1 MRPSYFRPRAADP
14 ARARGARRASRRL
27 VPAAAGLLALQLALA
42 APAQAAGGDLDPSF
56 GTGGKVVT
64 DFDAF
69 QDEAWAVAVQP
80 DGKVVAGGFTTTATT
95 HRDFALARY
104 QPDGTP
110 DPSFGAAGRVTF
122 DFSGV
127 GDNDWISSVALQ
139 PDGKIIAAGST
150 DVGLNSGFAVARFQ
164 PDGTLDPGFGVGGKV
179 TSIVEGTSSRANAM
193 AVQADGKIVVVGS
206 SFNPGDGSVDFALA
220 RYLPDGTLDPSFGVG
235 GMQAV
240 DTFGDSEVFDAV
252 ALQGDGKIVAT
263 GRTCTNLP
271 SCSFTLIR
279 FLPDGNLDLGFGTGG
294 QGGGFVITGFDGDD
308 NFGNDN
314 DDARAVAIQPD
325 GKIVAAG
332 NAAGLGNAFAL
343 ARYLPDGRLDRRFG
357 NRGTVTIVVNGG
369 GNANAL
375 VIQAD
380 GKLVVGGVTGI
391 PGTGSSLDFT
401 LLRLTPTGR
410 LDRRFGVDG
419 AVFTDF
425 GGGAGFNNDIV
436 RALAIQADGKLVAAG
451 SGGGDQ
457 GFFALARYLAS

>member
-1 MRPSYFRPRAADP
+1 MRPSYFRPCAADP
-14 ARARGARRASRRL
+14 ARARGARRAARRL
-27 VPAAAGLLALQLALA
+27 LPAAAGLLALQLALA

-64 DFDAF
+64 DFDGF

-80 DGKVVAGGFTTTATT
+80 DGKVVAGGFTTTDTT

-104 QPDGTP
+104 EPDGTP
-110 DPSFGAAGRVTF
+110 DPSFGGAGRVTF

-127 GDNDWISSVALQ
+127 GDNDWISSIALL

-150 DVGLNSGFAVARFQ
+150 DVGLDSGFALARFQ

-179 TSIVEGTSSRANAM
+179 TTVVSDTSSRANAV
-193 AVQADGKIVVVGS
+193 AVQADGKIVVAGS
-206 SFNPGDGSVDFALA
+206 SFNPGEGFDDFAVA
-220 RYLPDGTLDPSFGVG
+220 RYLPDGTLDPSFGFG
-235 GMQAV
+235 GMQTV
-240 DTFGDSEVFDAV
+240 DLFGGPEVFDAV

-263 GRTCTNLP
+263 GRACTNLP

-279 FLPDGNLDLGFGTGG
+279 FLPDGNLDSGFGTNGE
-294 QGGGFVITGFDGDD
+294 GGGVVITGFDGDD
-308 NFGNDN
+308 NFGDDN
-314 DDARAVAIQPD
+314 DEARAVAIQPD

-332 NAAGLGNAFAL
+332 NVGGLGNAFAL

-357 NRGTVTIVVNGG
+357 DRGTVTIDVNGG
-369 GNANAL
+369 GNGNAL

-380 GKLVVGGVTGI
+380 GKLVVGGFTGI
-391 PGTGSSLDFT
+391 PGIGSGLDFT
-401 LLRLTPTGR
+401 LFRLTSSGR

-425 GGGAGFNNDIV
+425 GGGPGFNNDIV
-436 RALAIQADGKLVAAG
+436 RALAIQGDGKLVAAG
-451 SGGGDQ
+451 SGSGDE